1 MTVPRSRRPMQNLQP
16 MIRRAASD
24 MGYRVWNLREVDPRR
39 HLGHSYDEVKQGVI
53 RVKTLQQTEE

>member
-1 MTVPRSRRPMQNLQP
+1 MQNLQP
-16 MIRRAASD
+16 MIRWHDSPGRKRY

-53 RVKTLQQTEE
+53 RVKLQQTAE

>member
-1 MTVPRSRRPMQNLQP
+1 MQNLQP